1 MSGEKVVEV
10 ECVEEVVAEEKPAT
24 TSYVPY
30 KSYFGA
36 SGYHGSYLGGYGH
49 GLYGH
54 GLGHGLGYS
63 GLYGGHSYVPY
74 TSTYVPKVCATPTV
88 EVEEKVEE
96 VVEEVAEVKPC
107 EPEMSK
113 EVAETLRR
121 SKLLLESVKA

>member
-49 GLYGH
+49 GLYGQ
-54 GLGHGLGYS
+54 GLGYS

-74 TSTYVPKVCATPTV
+74 TSTYVPKVSTKVCPTV